1 MYWDY
6 QGARDSDRKSLVT
19 LQRTQETMC
28 TRNERLPSVF
38 VLPGTR
44 SIGYV
49 YTLINYVNFYKLLN
63 LDIEKHLIQIEA
75 INFSIKWPVF
85 CHDTSYRILQ
95 NVRQETKNRFATC
108 REVWGCS
115 VKNHFFKNWNTDI
128 NPGFTKS
135 YTCFTKLLPLKM
147 AAASKENNIVI
158 VNRHLHKSA
167 AIFLVYMIKIAR
179 IPPAFAYKVISLR
192 KWPSS

>member
-1 MYWDY
+1 MRGYHQCLFY
-6 QGARDSDRKSLVT
+6 LAR
-19 LQRTQETMC
+19 
-28 TRNERLPSVF
+28 
-38 VLPGTR
+38 R

-95 NVRQETKNRFATC
+95 NVCQETKNRFAIC

-115 VKNHFFKNWNTDI
+115 VKKHQSGIYKDLHMF
-128 NPGFTKS
+128 
-135 YTCFTKLLPLKM
+135 YQLLLRLKM
-147 AAASKENNIVI
+147 AAASKVNNIVI